1 VFYCFT
7 VLLFYCFTVLLFYC
21 FTVLLFY
28 CFTVF
33 CFLPKPFGKS
43 LFTLFTPCHGTAW
56 YPCIKYSYPT
66 LVLHVLDKSILCSI
80 LFVLFYFTWRLQGKP
95 LIFPLLLL
103 LVSDS
108 IQFGQFSAKF
118 HLVQSTPKFS
128 LVQFNLV
135 ACPVHSTWILSFIFE
150 IPLVN
155 HPHSARVCSLACP
168 NSWPA
173 QIPCALFIAHFGPIK
188 LRSSFW
194 PLDLILLWCY
204 TPRHPYWFS
213 EELVASASAL
223 PCFDALW
230 LPPISCFSFYLRSVE
245 NVKGPCAPRWLLIT
259 NLWPT
264 FPIRSDAGVNLA
276 KEGKARQGKARHG
289 MAWHGML
296 LPQHIRLALF

>member
-1 VFYCFT
+1 V
-7 VLLFYCFTVLLFYC
+7 
-21 FTVLLFY
+21 FY

-230 LPPISCFSFYLRSVE
+230 LPPNKLFFFLFALSWKCQRALCASLAAYNQLMADFSHQVRRRREFG
-245 NVKGPCAPRWLLIT
+245 KG
-259 NLWPT
+259 
-264 FPIRSDAGVNLA
+264 G
-276 KEGKARQGKARHG
+276 QGKARHG
-289 MAWHGML
+289 MAWHAT
-296 LPQHIRLALF
+296 PSAH